1 MQRNLISC
9 PMQVKINCYNTFVR
23 PILDYCSTIWSPYT
37 MSNIN
42 KIEAIQR
49 RAARFVFKDFAC
61 FSSVTSMLCSLSW
74 PTLRERRCS
83 LKLLMLYKIVNQ
95 LVNISPASYLKRT
108 TRLSRRQNCC
118 YQQLPTRT
126 EAYANSFFP
135 STIKLWNNLTQ
146 RQVNVTTIEQFT
158 ETLKL

>member
-1 MQRNLISC
+1 
-9 PMQVKINCYNTFVR
+9 
-23 PILDYCSTIWSPYT
+23 

-49 RAARFVFKDFAC
+49 RAARFVFKDFAR

-95 LVNISPASYLKRT
+95 LVDISPASYLKRT
-108 TRLSRRQNCC
+108 ARLSRRHNCC
-118 YQQLPTRT
+118 YQL
-126 EAYANSFFP
+126 
-135 STIKLWNNLTQ
+135 
-146 RQVNVTTIEQFT
+146 VMGDIENFHLRLLSS
-158 ETLKL
+158 EISRLL